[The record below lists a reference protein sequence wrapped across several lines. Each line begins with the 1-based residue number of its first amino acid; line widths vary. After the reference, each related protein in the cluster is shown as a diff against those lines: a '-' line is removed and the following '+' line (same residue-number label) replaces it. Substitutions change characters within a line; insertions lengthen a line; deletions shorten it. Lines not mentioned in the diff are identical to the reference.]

1 VKGALVGLLTGAL
14 VCSACTVGVGV
25 EQDTPVRTGVV
36 QATGDRAD
44 ERERM
49 VRTQIEA
56 RGVKD
61 ARVLAA
67 MRAVPRHLF
76 VLPSFAGRAYDDS
89 ALPIAEGQTISQP
102 YIVAV
107 MTEAA
112 HVDPDDV
119 VLEVGTGSG
128 YQAAVLSHLV
138 AHVYSIEIVPALARA
153 STTLL
158 AAEGYANVT
167 VREGDGYAGWPEH
180 APFDAILVT
189 AAPPE
194 IPSALREQL
203 KVGGRMVV
211 PVGENDQYLRVI
223 TRTDDGFTEAT
234 LMPVRFV
241 PMVRPR

>member
-1 VKGALVGLLTGAL
+1 VKVALVGVLTSVLLSG
-14 VCSACTVGVGV
+14 ACTVGGGV
-25 EQDTPVRTGVV
+25 ERDAPVGTGEA

-61 ARVLAA
+61 PRVLAA

-76 VLPSFAGRAYDDS
+76 VLPTFAARAYDDS

-112 HVDPDDV
+112 QVGPDDV

-138 AHVYSIEIVPALARA
+138 ARVYSIEIVPALARA

-158 AAEGYANVT
+158 AAEGHANVT

-194 IPSALREQL
+194 IPSALRAQL

-211 PVGENDQYLRVI
+211 PVGEDDQYLRVI
-223 TRTDDGFTEAT
+223 TRTADGFDETT